1 MKIVHVAA
9 IACASLALSGCAV
22 VKWLTPPASREPEP
36 GVVEIALEE
45 AVQNAKLPPPV
56 PPAEVRDA
64 LVPPLGGGEGAEP
77 ARFDVAVKEMPTRE
91 FLLSLVA
98 DSSQNLTMDAGL
110 TGSVTLSLKSVTIA
124 DVLAALADV
133 YGYSWERRPY
143 GYHVGAAGMQTRIFQ
158 VDYLDLKRVGQSQT
172 RVSSG
177 EVNSGSSSAN
187 NSGNSN
193 GNQIVTSPQAQQSIA
208 SSIIKTDSVA
218 DFWADLQAS
227 LSVIIGPGEGRSV
240 VISPTAGVVVVRAF
254 PGELREVGD
263 FLQQAQGNL
272 ARQVILEAKI
282 IEVTLDDGFQAG
294 INWALIT
301 KHAIIAQTGGGSLL
315 ADGVS
320 EISGNTGNLDPSL
333 GPLPSGTDT
342 SAFGGAFSSALH
354 FGDFSAFIE
363 LLETQGRVHILS
375 SPRVSAMNNQKAV
388 IKVGT
393 DEFFV
398 TDVSTTTVAS
408 TSPIVT
414 PDITLT
420 PFFSGIALDV
430 TPQISE
436 RGDIVLH
443 IHPSISLVE
452 DQTKTIIVGDTTQ
465 TLPLARSTIRE
476 SDSVVRAR
484 SGQVIVLGGL
494 MQDRQNVA
502 RAGTPWLDRIPYLGF
517 LFRHQRDVSDKTE
530 LVILVRAVVATPDT
544 ERDDLQRSADRI
556 QAMRRGTLWEP
567 APPVAPPVLPPPL
580 PSTVEPSTAPA
591 EP

>member
-1 MKIVHVAA
+1 MKLVHVAVVA
-9 IACASLALSGCAV
+9 LASLSLDGCAV
-22 VKWLTPPASREPEP
+22 AKWLTPPASREPEP
-36 GVVEIALEE
+36 GVVEIALKE
-45 AVQNAKLPPPV
+45 AVENAVLPAPV
-56 PPAEVRDA
+56 PPDKVRDA
-64 LVPPLGGGEGAEP
+64 LVPPLGAGEGATP
-77 ARFDVAVKEMPTRE
+77 GRFDVAVKDMSTRE
-91 FLLSLVA
+91 FLLSLVS
-98 DSSQNLTMDAGL
+98 DSSQNLTMDANL
-110 TGSVTLSLKSVTIA
+110 TGAVTLSLKNVTIE
-124 DVLAALADV
+124 DVLSALSDV

-143 GYHVGAAGMQTRIFQ
+143 GYHIGAAGMQTRIFQ
-158 VDYLDLKRVGQSQT
+158 VDYLDLKRVGQSET

-177 EVNSGSSSAN
+177 EVSSPAP
-187 NSGNSN
+187 SGNNNTSN
-193 GNQIVTSPQAQQSIA
+193 GNQVLSSQNQQSLA
-208 SSIIKTDSVA
+208 GSVVRTDSNA
-218 DFWADLQAS
+218 NFWAGLQAS
-227 LSVIIGPGEGRSV
+227 LSAIIGPGEGRSV

-254 PGELREVGD
+254 PGELNEVGD
-263 FLQQAQGNL
+263 FLRQAQGSL

-301 KHAIIAQTGGGSLL
+301 QHAIIAQTGGGSLL
-315 ADGVS
+315 ANGVS
-320 EISGNTGNLDPSL
+320 EISGNTGTL
-333 GPLPSGTDT
+333 GPTLGDLPSGTTT
-342 SAFGGAFSSALH
+342 SAFGGAFTSALQ
-354 FGDFSAFIE
+354 FGDFTAFIE

-436 RGDIVLH
+436 SGEIVLH

-452 DQTKTIIVGDTTQ
+452 DQTKTIIIGDTEQ

-476 SDSVVRAR
+476 SDSVVRAH

-494 MQDRQNVA
+494 MQDRQNVLQ
-502 RAGTPWLDRIPYLGF
+502 AGTPWLDRIPYGGF
-517 LFRHQRDVSDKTE
+517 LFRHQKDASDKTE
-530 LVILVRAVVATPDT
+530 LVILVRAVVATPDS
-544 ERDDLQRSADRI
+544 ERDDLQRSSDRI
-556 QAMRRGTLWEP
+556 GALRRGTLWEP
-567 APPVAPPVLPPPL
+567 AAPLAPHTAAP
-580 PSTVEPSTAPA
+580 EP
-591 EP
+591 